1 MQHHTSPS
9 ALTPQQLRDALSA
22 IGWRQVDFAR
32 RVGVTPAAVS
42 TWTTGKAPAPLWVGA
57 YLGAMLDLAA
67 LHSKYLAPLPAPGAD
82 EAGGAESPAP
92 ARLAHV
98 LASKPT
104 DAP

>member
-1 MQHHTSPS
+1 MNNPTAPG
-9 ALTPQQLRDALSA
+9 TMNPQQLTAALSA

-98 LASKPT
+98 LASKST
-104 DAP
+104 AAP

>member
-22 IGWRQVDFAR
+22 IGWRQTDFAR

-42 TWTTGKAPAPLWVGA
+42 TWTTGKAPAPLWAAA
-57 YLGAMLDLAA
+57 YLGAMLDLAS
-67 LHSKYLAPLPAPGAD
+67 LHAKYLAPLPAPGAD
-82 EAGGAESPAP
+82 EPGGAESPAP

-98 LASKPT
+98 LASKST
-104 DAP
+104 AAP